1 MFKKSLKFFYLLG
14 LTVLVFFVNFFHK
27 GNTEI
32 KDSQD
37 TALSGLQDSSSVA
50 YADVG
55 GYGPGPFDA
64 GSCGS
69 CPDPGP
75 DPGPC

>member
-27 GNTEI
+27 GDASS

-37 TALSGLQDSSSVA
+37 AALSGLQDSSVA

-55 GYGPGPFDA
+55 GAGPGPFVD
-64 GSCGS
+64 GPCGS

-75 DPGPC
+75 GDC